1 MKTFYKLVLMSLLFA
16 IPIALVADDF
26 LPSHIIAKTE
36 SCKSPGRRRVTKL
49 TNVYHDSV
57 EVRLH
62 NDFDGQNYDVIL
74 ASGATW
80 KYDKTCTVILAKP
93 LNTPKARYIEVNRFN
108 TPDTILQHADGKL
121 KDENHK
127 KGTAEKTINDKT
139 PTENLE
145 KNPPTKTISS
155 DKVIK
160 DFLTVIDTMAVY
172 SGEQIKKDSVVITT
186 HVDNLLYIPDKKIY
200 IEDKKIDSL
209 ILAQRTMIEDSRSR
223 ESTLIAEFLKRYKAD
238 QISKEDDCKDVLRSL
253 LEERLS
259 QREANLRPLEEIIK
273 KAPKDINWNLIGVCI
288 VSAILLIGLFVWYK
302 KASKKLAQKTTKP
315 TPQSSA
321 QEMASLIVVGQ
332 KSLPSLK
339 KQSLNDVYENEA
351 YLKIE
356 CKEFCSESAVRAIYI
371 KNTCVKDLYN
381 MYAEDLRNPN
391 NPKEDGCMVIGR
403 WVQDM
408 ATKQYDVSLEY
419 IVTPGDDAVFAE
431 YELNFGGKIQLKKA
445 DMLKRLRRD
454 TGLQY
459 DLTCWV
465 HSHPGLGVFFSNS
478 DNNVQMQLKND
489 LHPHFLTALVVDI
502 LTPKQETGIFT
513 FKPDDTVNSKNDL
526 TKMYSLEEMYKW
538 AIESERRS
546 FNKDDFFNALCNAKK
561 RIFECYGIE
570 LSNGT
575 IIDMAYMASNS
586 NGFVGLVH
594 GYSLQQGEKLE
605 CITTSVTK
613 ISNVSDSEVIGC
625 FVVAAHCSIPSIRK
639 AIAQYLGTIN
649 FVLVYTAT
657 DGLITSIPVV
667 NRDLCNNED
676 YYGEHLLEDLKIW
689 TRRKR

>member
-1 MKTFYKLVLMSLLFA
+1 MKAFYKLVLISLLFA

-26 LPSHIIAKTE
+26 SACHIIAKTE
-36 SCKSPGRRRVTKL
+36 SCKLPGRKRVTKL

-62 NDFDGQNYDVIL
+62 NDFDGQNYDIVL

-80 KYDKTCTVILAKP
+80 NYDKTCTVILAKP
-93 LNTPKARYIEVNRFN
+93 KNTPKAKYIEVNRFN
-108 TPDTILQHADGKL
+108 TQDSIPQRTDRKIIEETR
-121 KDENHK
+121 K
-127 KGTAEKTINDKT
+127 KGTSEITSSDKT
-139 PTENLE
+139 PTKKTE
-145 KNPPTKTISS
+145 KNPPAKTISP
-155 DKVIK
+155 DEVVK
-160 DFLTVIDTMAVY
+160 DFLLVIDTIDVY
-172 SGEQIKKDSVVITT
+172 SKEQIKEDSLVITN
-186 HVDNLLYIPDKKIY
+186 HVDNLLYISDKKAY

-209 ILAQRTMIEDSRSR
+209 ILAQQTVIEDSRSL
-223 ESTLIAEFLKRYKAD
+223 ESTLIAEFLKRYKTG
-238 QISKEDDCKDVLRSL
+238 QIAGNDSCKNVLQPIL
-253 LEERLS
+253 DERLAL
-259 QREANLRPLEEIIK
+259 REANLRPLKEIIK
-273 KAPKDINWNLIGVCI
+273 EAPRDIKWNLIGVCI
-288 VSAILLIGLFVWYK
+288 TSAILLIALFVWYK
-302 KASKKLAQKTTKP
+302 KASKKLPRKAIKSTSQT
-315 TPQSSA
+315 SA
-321 QEMASLIVVGQ
+321 EELASLIVVGQ

-339 KQSLNDVYENEA
+339 KQSLNDVYDNEA
-351 YLKIE
+351 YMRVE
-356 CKEFCSESAVRAIYI
+356 CKDFCVESAVRTIYI
-371 KNTCVKDLYN
+371 KNTCIKDIYN
-381 MYAEDLRNPN
+381 MYSEDLRNPN
-391 NPKEDGCMVIGR
+391 NPKEDGCLVLGR
-403 WVQDM
+403 WVQDVV
-408 ATKQYDVSLEY
+408 TKQYDVSLEY

-465 HSHPGLGVFFSNS
+465 HSHPGLTVFFSNS
-478 DNNVQMQLKND
+478 DNNVQMQLKNEQ
-489 LHPHFLTALVVDI
+489 HPYILTALVVDI
-502 LTPKQETGIFT
+502 LTPNQETGIFT
-513 FKPDDTVNSKNDL
+513 FKPDGTVNSKNDL

-538 AIESERRS
+538 AIDSERRS
-546 FNKDDFFNALCNAKK
+546 FNKDDYFNALCNANK

-575 IIDMAYMASNS
+575 IIDMTYMASNS
-586 NGFVGLVH
+586 NGFVGIVH
-594 GYSLQQGEKLE
+594 GYQIQQGEKLE

-613 ISNVSDSEVIGC
+613 TNCVSDSEVFGC

-639 AIAQYLGTIN
+639 AIAQYLGMIN